1 MEASIL
7 SVNMNV
13 YGDLHNMGHVLIS
26 LCHDPDGSNLVTW
39 IILPKLSLEP
49 FVSSVNTLLTL

>member
-1 MEASIL
+1 MTEEKGIDVLGNLLEASIL

-26 LCHDPDGSNLVTW
+26 LCHDPDGSNLVT
-39 IILPKLSLEP
+39 
-49 FVSSVNTLLTL
+49 